1 MREWWNWQTH
11 HLEGVAPGRACEFKS
26 RLAHHFLQFLD
37 FFRSE
42 PYVTGR
48 QGIMSIRVILS
59 LLLAAFLC
67 VAPAIADVIRPGT
80 LQVTSDG
87 VDVTVRWVT
96 EEEAGV
102 AIFEIERRGGTE
114 GEFAP
119 IGHLDP
125 KGPSVYEFVDHSA
138 FMKTGSIY
146 QYRIKVSFSNGQA
159 PYYTNPLTISHAVSG
174 VRRTW
179 GSIKAMF
186 R

>member
-1 MREWWNWQTH
+1 
-11 HLEGVAPGRACEFKS
+11 
-26 RLAHHFLQFLD
+26 
-37 FFRSE
+37 
-42 PYVTGR
+42 
-48 QGIMSIRVILS
+48 MSIRIIS
-59 LLLAAFLC
+59 LMALAALL
-67 VAPAIADVIRPGT
+67 VVVPATADVIRAGT
-80 LQVTSDG
+80 LQATSDG

-96 EEEAGV
+96 DDESGV
-102 AIFEIERRGGTE
+102 ALFEIERRGGTD
-114 GEFAP
+114 GEFMT

-125 KGPSVYEFVDHSA
+125 KGPSIYEFVDHSA
-138 FMKTGSIY
+138 FMKVESIY

>member
-1 MREWWNWQTH
+1 MN
-11 HLEGVAPGRACEFKS
+11 
-26 RLAHHFLQFLD
+26 
-37 FFRSE
+37 
-42 PYVTGR
+42 
-48 QGIMSIRVILS
+48 IRIILPVV
-59 LLLAAFLC
+59 LAALLFA
-67 VAPAIADVIRPGT
+67 APAAADIIRTGT
-80 LQVTSDG
+80 LQATSDG
-87 VDVTVRWVT
+87 VDVTIRWVSEDET
-96 EEEAGV
+96 GV
-102 AIFEIERRGGTE
+102 AIFEIERRGGTD

-125 KGPSVYEFVDHSA
+125 RGPSLYEFVDHSA

-159 PYYTNPLTISHAVSG
+159 PYYTNPLTISHTVSG